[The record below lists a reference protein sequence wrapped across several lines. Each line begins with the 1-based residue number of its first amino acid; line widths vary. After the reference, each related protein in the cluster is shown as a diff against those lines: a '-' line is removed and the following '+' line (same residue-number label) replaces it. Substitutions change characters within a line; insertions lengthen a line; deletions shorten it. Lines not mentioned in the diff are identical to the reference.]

1 VTSTPPP
8 PRPPREMRLLLL
20 TVAVSAAVLLVL
32 SRFRFPE
39 RAGRDAAP
47 PALPLEQL
55 AARATYD
62 ELAAIIAQLQKRL
75 SPVLVALPVQRE
87 TGDAAAPVTS
97 GIIPAIRVA
106 PDQALALLPPGARLP
121 PLSSSDPATRPIAVD
136 TVRGLV
142 LAQVPAAPEAPP
154 WGGETGDPEIG
165 PRYVVAVEGGRAGP
179 AFRPVF
185 LPRADPAHDPHW
197 GGPILALG
205 GAVQVQ
211 PGALLFSLNGRF
223 LGFATADHG
232 YPAVVPATTLAA
244 AAEQLARGMP
254 PAAVHLGVHVQP
266 LSGVLAKA
274 TSVPQGLLVTA
285 VDAGGPADG
294 RLFFGDVITA
304 VDGERVDS
312 EEALSS
318 KARRGTANRPLRMD
332 VVRNGQASSVS
343 VVPQVG
349 ERTRAPASDAG
360 LVLRPL
366 PRVGSEVV
374 RVMPGGPAARA
385 GLRPGDVV
393 VHVGD
398 VAAPAPTQ
406 VARAFAA
413 AAPAEAILFGLER
426 GGQPLAVAVV
436 KE

>member
-1 VTSTPPP
+1 
-8 PRPPREMRLLLL
+8 MRLLLL
-20 TVAVSAAVLLVL
+20 TVAVSAAVLLLL
-32 SRFRFPE
+32 SWFRFPE

-75 SPVLVALPVQRE
+75 APVLVALPVRHE
-87 TGDAAAPVTS
+87 TADAAAPVTS
-97 GIIPAIRVA
+97 GIVPAIRVA
-106 PDQALALLPPGARLP
+106 ADQALALIPPGVRLP
-121 PLSSSDPATRPIAVD
+121 SSLPSPQVTRPIAVD

-142 LAQVPAAPEAPP
+142 LVRVPAAPEAPP
-154 WGGETGDPEIG
+154 WGGETGDPAIG

-223 LGFATADHG
+223 LGLATGDHG

-244 AAEQLARGMP
+244 AAEQLARGAPP
-254 PAAVHLGVHVQP
+254 PAVQLGVHVQP
-266 LSGVLAKA
+266 LSEVLAKA
-274 TSVPQGLLVTA
+274 TSVRQGLLVTA

-294 RLFFGDVITA
+294 LLVFGDVITA
-304 VDGERVDS
+304 VEGERVDS

-318 KARRGTANRPLRMD
+318 KARRGTAGTPLRME
-332 VVRNGQASSVS
+332 VVRKGQASSVS
-343 VVPQVG
+343 LVPQVG
-349 ERTRAPASDAG
+349 VRTRPPSSDVG
-360 LVLRPL
+360 LILRPL
-366 PRVGSEVV
+366 ARVGSEVV
-374 RVMPGGPAARA
+374 RVTPGGPAARA

-393 VHVGD
+393 VQVGE
-398 VAAPAPTQ
+398 VAAPAPAQ

-413 AAPAEAILFGLER
+413 AAPAQAILFGVER
-426 GGQPLAVAVV
+426 GGHPLAVAVV

>member
-1 VTSTPPP
+1 
-8 PRPPREMRLLLL
+8 MRLLLL
-20 TVAVSAAVLLVL
+20 TVAVSVAVLLVL

-39 RAGRDAAP
+39 RAGGDAAP

-75 SPVLVALPVQRE
+75 SPVLVALPVQQE
-87 TGDAAAPVTS
+87 TDAAVPFTS
-97 GIIPAIRVA
+97 GILPAIRVA
-106 PDQALALLPPGARLP
+106 SDQALALLPPGARLVP
-121 PLSSSDPATRPIAVD
+121 PSDSATAPMAID

-142 LAQVPAAPEAPP
+142 LARVPAAPEALP
-154 WGGETGDPEIG
+154 WDGQTGDPEIG

-197 GGPILALG
+197 GGPVLALG

-232 YPAVVPATTLAA
+232 YPAVVPAATLAA
-244 AAEQLARGMP
+244 AAEQLARGAP
-254 PAAVHLGVHVQP
+254 PQAVHLGVHVQP

-318 KARRGTANRPLRMD
+318 KARRGTANRPLRMN
-332 VVRNGQASSVS
+332 VVRKGRASSVS

-349 ERTRAPASDAG
+349 DRTRAPATDAG
-360 LVLRPL
+360 LLLRPL

-426 GGQPLAVAVV
+426 SGQPLAVAVV